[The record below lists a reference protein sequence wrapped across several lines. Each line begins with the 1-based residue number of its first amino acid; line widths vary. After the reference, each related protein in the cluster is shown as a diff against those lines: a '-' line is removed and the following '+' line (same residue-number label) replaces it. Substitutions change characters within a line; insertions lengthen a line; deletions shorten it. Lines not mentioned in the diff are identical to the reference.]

1 VALGLIFAGLDQ
13 ALELVGVLGKP
24 GLRAQKCFILLD
36 QLALEDAG
44 ISARVIHE
52 LMGHASGRRGGES
65 ATGAAA

>member
-24 GLRAQKCFILLD
+24 GLRAQKCFVLLD

-44 ISARVIHE
+44 IPARVIHE
-52 LMGHASGRRGGES
+52 LMATPAAGAVGRARR
-65 ATGAAA
+65 AAA